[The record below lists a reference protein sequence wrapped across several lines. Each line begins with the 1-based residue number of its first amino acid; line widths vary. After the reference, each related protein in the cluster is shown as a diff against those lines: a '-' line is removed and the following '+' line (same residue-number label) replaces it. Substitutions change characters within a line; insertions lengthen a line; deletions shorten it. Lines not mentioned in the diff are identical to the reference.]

1 MGTWGHG
8 EMQRDRGAAAGRREV
23 GARFIVHSCEEG
35 AAEPVD
41 EGRRPYLKAALR
53 RPMLGRH
60 AVPTLPEARGR
71 CGAPK
76 G

>member
-53 RPMLGRH
+53 RHGRRR
-60 AVPTLPEARGR
+60 VVGPT
-71 CGAPK
+71 
-76 G
+76 